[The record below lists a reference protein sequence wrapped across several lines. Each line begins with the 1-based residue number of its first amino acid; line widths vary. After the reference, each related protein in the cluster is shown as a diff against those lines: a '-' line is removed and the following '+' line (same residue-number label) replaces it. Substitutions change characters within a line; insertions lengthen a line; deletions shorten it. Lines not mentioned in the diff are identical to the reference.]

1 MKPAQLQVRG
11 VFCMSMMSQWKAVGT
26 GARACF
32 FFVLL
37 AVFFQAGKAWTQQRA
52 DKIVFS
58 IPSRSIAAIDLYIGK
73 ERGFFRDEGLDV
85 DIVQIRGNGAIA
97 AALSGQVQATNG
109 IGTVIR
115 ALERSEVPLKVLTVS
130 LKRNIFWLV
139 AKKDITSI
147 SQLKGKILGTTT
159 FGGSQH
165 TAATRIIRK
174 GGLDPDK
181 DLTVV
186 VGGDVPA
193 QLQSLVTGVIDVAA
207 LSPPTIILARD
218 KFKLNILGSAM
229 DDLANLQNGTAVT
242 EAFYR
247 ENRGLLKR
255 ILRARAKANQY
266 FWENERGTSEVLAKY
281 QNADLAVARESYRLA
296 KPAFTAD
303 GIPNP
308 KEIDEFLKADAELL
322 KLKEPVA
329 ASKIFDFT
337 LQREVNREL
346 GIK

>member
-1 MKPAQLQVRG
+1 
-11 VFCMSMMSQWKAVGT
+11 
-26 GARACF
+26 
-32 FFVLL
+32 
-37 AVFFQAGKAWTQQRA
+37 
-52 DKIVFS
+52 
-58 IPSRSIAAIDLYIGK
+58 
-73 ERGFFRDEGLDV
+73 
-85 DIVQIRGNGAIA
+85 
-97 AALSGQVQATNG
+97 
-109 IGTVIR
+109 
-115 ALERSEVPLKVLTVS
+115 
-130 LKRNIFWLV
+130 
-139 AKKDITSI
+139 
-147 SQLKGKILGTTT
+147 
-159 FGGSQH
+159 
-165 TAATRIIRK
+165 
-174 GGLDPDK
+174 
-181 DLTVV
+181 
-186 VGGDVPA
+186 
-193 QLQSLVTGVIDVAA
+193 
-207 LSPPTIILARD
+207 
-218 KFKLNILGSAM
+218 
-229 DDLANLQNGTAVT
+229 LQNGTAVT

-281 QNADLAVARESYRLA
+281 QNVDLAVARESYRLA

>member
-1 MKPAQLQVRG
+1 MISRVSRTLAIEFRARTVGLLLLIALFPQLDAASAQGRH
-11 VFCMSMMSQWKAVGT
+11 
-26 GARACF
+26 
-32 FFVLL
+32 
-37 AVFFQAGKAWTQQRA
+37 

-58 IPSRSIAAIDLYIGK
+58 IPSRSIAAIDLYVAK

-85 DIVQIRGNGAIA
+85 DIVQIRGNVAVA

-115 ALERSEVPLKVLTVS
+115 ALERSDIPLKVLTVS
-130 LKRNIFWLV
+130 LKRNLFWLV
-139 AKKDITSI
+139 ARKEITSI
-147 SQLKGKILGTTT
+147 AQLRGKTLGTTT

-165 TAATRIIRK
+165 TAATRLIRK
-174 GGLDPDK
+174 GGIDPDK

-193 QLQSLVTGVIDVAA
+193 QLQSLLSGVIDAAA
-207 LSPPTIILARD
+207 LSPPTVILARD
-218 KFKLNILGSAM
+218 KFGLSILGSAM
-229 DDLANLQNGTAVT
+229 DDLSNLQNGTAVT
-242 EAFYR
+242 EKYLS
-247 ENRGLLKR
+247 ENRELLRR
-255 ILRARAKANQY
+255 ILRARAKANRY

-281 QNADLAVARESYRLA
+281 QNVDFAVARESYRLA

-303 GIPNP
+303 GVPSQ
-308 KEIDEFLKADAELL
+308 KEIEEFLKADAELL

-329 ASKIFDFT
+329 AAKIFDFS
-337 LQREVNREL
+337 LQREVNQEL